1 MIKDFKMDTLEDLEL
16 SLLTELKDNVSKYN
30 EYKAILENCL
40 DNLRKCRKDF
50 LLVRPRD
57 SEYRKEY
64 FLTLLLKAIEEEN
77 KARDKFNN
85 VSDKLI
91 TIGYKLSETRRL
103 LKRKEEANLFNL
115 KNHQQSVTII
125 NLL

>member
-1 MIKDFKMDTLEDLEL
+1 MDTLKDLEL

-30 EYKAILENCL
+30 EYKTIWENCL
-40 DNLRKCRKDF
+40 DNVRKCRKDF

-77 KARDKFNN
+77 KARDKFNS
-85 VSDKLI
+85 VSDKLV
-91 TIGYKLSETRRL
+91 TIEYKLSETKRL
-103 LKRKEEANLFNL
+103 LKRKEETNLFNL
-115 KNHQQSVTII
+115 KNHQQLVTII

>member
-1 MIKDFKMDTLEDLEL
+1 MGTLKDLEL
-16 SLLTELKDNVSKYN
+16 SLLIELKDNVSKYN
-30 EYKAILENCL
+30 EYKAIWENCL
-40 DNLRKCRKDF
+40 DNVRKCRKDF
-50 LLVRPRD
+50 SLVRPRD

-91 TIGYKLSETRRL
+91 TIEYKLSETKRL
-103 LKRKEEANLFNL
+103 LKRKEETNLFNL
-115 KNHQQSVTII
+115 KNRQQSVTII

>member
-1 MIKDFKMDTLEDLEL
+1 MRT
-16 SLLTELKDNVSKYN
+16 LKDVESDLLIKLKEAESKRDTYN
-30 EYKAILENCL
+30 YIWENCL
-40 DNLRKCRKDF
+40 DNIKKCRKDF

-91 TIGYKLSETRRL
+91 TIEYKLSETRRL
-103 LKRKEEANLFNL
+103 LKRREEANLFNL
-115 KNHQQSVTII
+115 KNHQLAIWSV
-125 NLL
+125 

>member
-1 MIKDFKMDTLEDLEL
+1 MGALKDLEL
-16 SLLTELKDNVSKYN
+16 SLLIELKDNVSRYN
-30 EYKAILENCL
+30 EYKAIWENCL
-40 DNLRKCRKDF
+40 DNVRKCRKDS

-91 TIGYKLSETRRL
+91 TIEYKLSKTRRL
-103 LKRKEEANLFNL
+103 LKRKEETSLFNL
-115 KNHQQSVTII
+115 KNHQLAIWSV
-125 NLL
+125 